1 MSSNPLLDKLNA
13 DDLRQLNSTDAL
25 GDNVVT
31 FLLGMIQAEVQ
42 QQRSKDW
49 LIVNSFFFE
58 KLYR

>member
-42 QQRSKDW
+42 QQHSKDW